1 MRPAKIASAIIAF
14 HLIVLPFFFF
24 NPPVNYFVVTCLS
37 TIIVWSAAF
46 SLSRRKKRAGII
58 AASLL
63 QLVIQQV
70 AYHAWVSVQAA
81 VWWPLVQF
89 IALQY
94 VVALRI
100 SGPPEKA

>member
-1 MRPAKIASAIIAF
+1 MKIASLVLAV
-14 HLIVLPFFFF
+14 HLIVLPFFVFKL
-24 NPPVNYFVVTCLS
+24 PLNYFAVTCLS
-37 TIIVWSAAF
+37 TVIVWSAAF
-46 SLSRRKKRAGII
+46 AFSRRKKWASIV

-81 VWWPLVQF
+81 VWGPLVQF

-100 SGPPEKA
+100 ASPPEEG